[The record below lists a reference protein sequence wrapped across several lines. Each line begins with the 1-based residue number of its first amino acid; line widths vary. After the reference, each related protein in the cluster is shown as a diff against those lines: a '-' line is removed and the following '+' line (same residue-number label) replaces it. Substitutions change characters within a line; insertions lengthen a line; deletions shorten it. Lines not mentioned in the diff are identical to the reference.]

1 MGALADAGPGPAGAA
16 SRRPEDELLSQI
28 RLLLDQYLSMGSTT
42 PVAPEAQQL
51 ADAIDQATGG
61 GGSTAQSDM
70 GATSGQD
77 YGGGPGPDMMKPQ
90 PGEPP
95 AAHHKT
101 FESAR
106 GNALDRLKK
115 RNSKNK
121 Q

>member
-1 MGALADAGPGPAGAA
+1 MSLADAGPGPAGPA

-28 RLLLDQYLSMGSTT
+28 RLLLDQYLSMGSHT

-61 GGSTAQSDM
+61 GGSTAASDM

-77 YGGGPGPDMMKPQ
+77 YGGGGPGPDMMAAQ

-95 AAHHKT
+95 KNTGHKT
-101 FESAR
+101 FGDANKSA
-106 GNALDRLKK
+106 ADRLKK
-115 RNSKNK
+115 RNAKK
-121 Q
+121 